1 MEIKRL
7 TGKFIVAVSGG
18 VDSMAL
24 LHKLHTD
31 GSDVIVAH
39 FDHGIRPGSQE
50 DREFVEK
57 LAASY
62 GLPFV
67 FERAELGEGASEA
80 LARDARYA
88 FLQRVKN
95 NYSADAIIT
104 AHHQD
109 DVLETAILNLSRGTG
124 RRGLTSLAST
134 NDLKRPLLNITK
146 LQLLA
151 YAEEHKLEWRE
162 DSTNSDQKYLR
173 NYIRHSVV
181 PRFGQKERQQFLTY
195 ISNLRELNTE
205 LDKNLVEHLV
215 EYSNNNKLTRA
226 TLSDLPDEI
235 AKEILITWWRQNGFT
250 SYESKTLK
258 RALTDCRHGKT
269 GAVIPLKH
277 GYYIT
282 VGRTELALNKSER

>member
-1 MEIKRL
+1 MEIERL

-24 LHKLHTD
+24 LHKLHAD
-31 GSDVIVAH
+31 GGDVIVAH

-67 FERAELGEGASEA
+67 FERVELGEGASEA

-88 FLQRVKN
+88 FLKRVKN
-95 NYSADAIIT
+95 NYGADAIIT

-151 YAEEHKLEWRE
+151 YAKEHKLAWRE
-162 DSTNSDQKYLR
+162 DSTNLDQKYLR
-173 NYIRHSVV
+173 NYIRHTVV
-181 PRFGQKERQQFLTY
+181 PRFSSQERQQFLQY
-195 ISNLRELNTE
+195 INNLREVNLE
-205 LDKNLVEHLV
+205 LDKNLLEQLD
-215 EYSNNNKLTRA
+215 ERSEDNRLTKSA
-226 TLSDLPDEI
+226 LTSLPDEI
-235 AKEILITWWRQNGFT
+235 AKEILITWWRKNGFT

-258 RALTDCRHGKT
+258 RALTDCRNGKT
-269 GAVIPLKH
+269 GAIIPLKH

-282 VGRTELALNKSER
+282 VGRAELALNKSER